1 MLKKNTFRQFI
12 TQIYHTYTVHGYNLS
27 FHQNVFCH
35 SLSTMNR
42 EYACLDIVDCWI
54 FNIAF
59 CQRNLNQCHPDNAMV
74 ERKYYKYIF
83 IFYKSQ
89 IKFTNL
95 VCYKFRFCLFYIV
108 KFNWTEKGRN
118 NLVFCLIYFVSR
130 FSVHCRR
137 LLVKGQ
143 PTTNG
148 LQLCRGCTSNGN
160 RIEASAQIIKQQ
172 GN

>member
-1 MLKKNTFRQFI
+1 MKSWKKNFSTIFYVDI
-12 TQIYHTYTVHGYNLS
+12 SHVHGRRLHLVISSECTLPQLIYKE
-27 FHQNVFCH
+27 Q
-35 SLSTMNR
+35 R
-42 EYACLDIVDCWI
+42 IRLDIVDCWI

-95 VCYKFRFCLFYIV
+95 VCYKSRFCLFYIV

-137 LLVKGQ
+137 LLVKG
-143 PTTNG
+143 
-148 LQLCRGCTSNGN
+148 
-160 RIEASAQIIKQQ
+160 
-172 GN
+172 